1 MVFVVLVAFVIC
13 WTPFQALVLVYSLNH
28 NAAIHGAVSIEV
40 YLLFLIACIIKRQK
54 RNETDYIFF
63 YT

>member
-28 NAAIHGAVSIEV
+28 NAAIHGAVSSKKI
-40 YLLFLIACIIKRQK
+40 YSFLLSVPYKAKKTVHILS
-54 RNETDYIFF
+54 